1 MNHLSQLFWKTK
13 QLVSLLNVM
22 LLYVSIDHILINLV
36 AVTQQFSKVLESGKC
51 L

>member
-13 QLVSLLNVM
+13 KLASLLNAM
-22 LLYVSIDHILINLV
+22 PLYVSDHTLVNLV
-36 AVTQQFSKVLESGKC
+36 SVTQQFSNVLESGKC